1 MKYILYP
8 ARETQQWTK
17 EMTIP
22 AFMISLTGQ
31 SRHRLE
37 G

>member
-8 ARETQQWTK
+8 ARETQQWMK

-22 AFMISLTGQ
+22 AFTMSLTGQ
-31 SRHRLE
+31 GRHRLE
-37 G
+37 E